1 MALRDLLAA
10 TPAKVMVSYD
20 DRPEV
25 RALYRGSP
33 WRVIPLAWKYS
44 GRYAMSRADKAAG
57 RKERKVTGRELL
69 ILNYDPPAAPA

>member
-1 MALRDLLAA
+1 MALRDLLTA

-25 RALYRGSP
+25 RKLYRYAP
-33 WRVIPLAWKYS
+33 WRIIPLEWKYC
-44 GRYAMSRADKAAG
+44 GRYAVSRDAKAAG

-69 ILNYDPPAAPA
+69 ILNYDPPGS